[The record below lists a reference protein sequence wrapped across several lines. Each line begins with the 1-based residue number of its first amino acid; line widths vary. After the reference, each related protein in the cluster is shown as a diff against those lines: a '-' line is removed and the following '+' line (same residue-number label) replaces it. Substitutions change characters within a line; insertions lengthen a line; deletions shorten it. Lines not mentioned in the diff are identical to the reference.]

1 MSRSGTPAVF
11 EEQAKLFDNR
21 GGLWLDYRHCDQ
33 PYIAER
39 GIGRYARALV
49 SELRAVEGLELRL
62 IEDSDW
68 PPLPRGVGLDRLVGQ
83 HVRFPYRLRKVR
95 PALVH
100 FLNPE
105 LATPFAPRPYVV
117 TVHDL
122 MRLRHPAWFPPL
134 RRKALLQWRLAEA
147 AIRRASAVVAVSD
160 STARDVEQ
168 LLGVKRERITV
179 TPLAPWPGFCPA
191 DPDACRARLSRELG
205 LSGQYV
211 LCVGGFDP
219 RKSVAELVRTFAG
232 ETAVGAAELVLAGPF
247 CVSQSFVDV
256 IESISA
262 FRLWDRVILTSHVPD
277 DLLADLYRCAS
288 VLVFPSQA
296 EGFGIPLVEAMA
308 CGTPV
313 VAFNNSA
320 VPEVLG
326 DAGVLCDTGDFAA
339 LWSAV
344 ADILGS
350 EATRREFSAGG
361 LRRAAD
367 FTWARCALLTRE
379 AYSYA
384 IATCARRG
392 RGSP

>member
-1 MSRSGTPAVF
+1 MSRTGTPSGF
-11 EEQAKLFDNR
+11 EGQAKLFASQ

-49 SELRAVEGLELRL
+49 SELRAVEGLQFRL
-62 IEDSDW
+62 IEDSGW
-68 PPLPRGVGLDRLVGQ
+68 PPVPRGLAWERLVNQ

-105 LATPFAPRPYVV
+105 LATPFAPRPFVV

-122 MRLRHPAWFPPL
+122 MRLRHPVWFPPL
-134 RRKALLQWRLAEA
+134 RRKALLQWRLTEA
-147 AIRRASAVVAVSD
+147 AIRRASAVVAVSET
-160 STARDVEQ
+160 TARDVVQ
-168 LLGVKRERITV
+168 LLGVKPERITV
-179 TPLAPWPGFCPA
+179 APLAPGPGFCPA
-191 DPDACRARLSRELG
+191 DPDACRARLRQELG
-205 LSGQYV
+205 LTGQYV

-232 ETAVGAAELVLAGPF
+232 ETALGAAKLVLAGPF

-262 FRLWDRVILTSHVPD
+262 PRLWDRVLLIGHVPD
-277 DLLADLYRCAS
+277 DLLADLYRCAA

-308 CGTPV
+308 CGAPV

-339 LWSAV
+339 LWAAV
-344 ADILGS
+344 GDILRS
-350 EATRREFSAGG
+350 EVAHRELSARG

-384 IATCARRG
+384 LAARARG
-392 RGSP
+392 GTGSR